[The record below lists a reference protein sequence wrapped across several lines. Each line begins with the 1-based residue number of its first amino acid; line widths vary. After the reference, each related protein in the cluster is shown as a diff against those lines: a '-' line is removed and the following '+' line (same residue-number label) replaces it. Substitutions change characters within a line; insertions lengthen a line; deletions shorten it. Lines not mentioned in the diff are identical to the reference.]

1 MATIKTRR
9 NKFSVI
15 YWYIDEFGQRRQ
27 KWDTLQSKKEAQSRK
42 AFIEYY
48 QKENGYVLVPK
59 EKQFSKDIEASKRKL
74 GIPGDQITVKEFL
87 EVYVNL
93 YGVSKWSLSTYS
105 SKVATIDN
113 YINPLIGEL
122 HLTDLTTKRL
132 TQFYN
137 DLLNVPEVPKAH
149 RYPTGRCV
157 QPANIKKIHDIL
169 RSALNCALKWEYLD
183 PIMRNPA
190 TLVTLPKIPKNK
202 RKVWSVETFKQAL
215 QACDDDLLKICM
227 QLAFSCSMRIGEI
240 TGLTWD
246 DVVIDEESIVSG
258 NARVIINKELTRES
272 FEAMQILKDKD
283 IVKVFPT
290 LIPNCTTRLLLKSPK
305 TETSNRTVWLP
316 KTVASYLVE
325 YKKAQDEMKEFL
337 GSGYNDYNL
346 VVALDNGNPCES
358 RVVRKRFDNLC
369 CENGFEKV
377 VFHSLRHLSTKYKL
391 KMTGGDIKSV
401 QGDTGHAEAEMV
413 TDVYSEIVDE
423 DRRLNAQKMDQ
434 DFYSQII
441 EPEPVEAISE
451 EEKLLEILR
460 NLSAEEKHRLLQ
472 SADRTNPKI

>member
-15 YWYIDEFGQRRQ
+15 YWYVDDYGQRRQ
-27 KWDTLQSKKEAQSRK
+27 KWDTFITKKEALDRK
-42 AFIEYY
+42 KFIEYF
-48 QKENGYVLVPK
+48 QSQNGNIIVPNELEQNKESLKQQLQAPNGMIKV
-59 EKQFSKDIEASKRKL
+59 KD
-74 GIPGDQITVKEFL
+74 FL
-87 EVYVNL
+87 EIYVNL

-105 SKVATIDN
+105 SKVATIHN

-137 DLLNVPEVPKAH
+137 DLLSVPEVPKAN

-183 PIMRNPA
+183 PVMRNPA
-190 TLVTLPKIPKNK
+190 TLVTLPKMQKVK
-202 RKVWSVETFKQAL
+202 RKVWSVETFKKAIEV
-215 QACDDDLLKICM
+215 CEDDLLRTCM
-227 QLAFSCSMRIGEI
+227 HLAFSCSMRIGEI

-246 DVVIDEESIVSG
+246 DVIIDEASIESG

-272 FEAMQILKDKD
+272 FETMQILKDKD

-290 LIPNCTTRLLLKSPK
+290 LVANCTTRLLLKSPK

-316 KTVASYLVE
+316 KTVAKILVE
-325 YKKAQDEMKEFL
+325 HKKRQEEMKEFL
-337 GSGYNDYNL
+337 GDGYNDYNL
-346 VVALDNGNPCES
+346 VIALDNGNPCES
-358 RVVRKRFDNLC
+358 RIVRKRMDQLC
-369 CENGFEKV
+369 NEYGFEKV

-423 DRRLNAQKMDQ
+423 DRRLNAQKMDD
-434 DFYSQII
+434 DFYQKV
-441 EPEPVEAISE
+441 EVKDPKPEAISE
-451 EEKLLEILR
+451 EELLLKLLR
-460 NLSAEEKHRLLQ
+460 NLTSEEKQRLLG
-472 SADRTNPKI
+472 TL